1 MVAIS
6 NSSVLLPETFKIF
19 SSEITSPNNL
29 VIGTNNVCKV
39 INNSCLFLG
48 YINQKSDT
56 GFCFH
61 LKLLA
66 LQNIY
71 ILSFYLTLNKTTL
84 IFAGI

>member
-1 MVAIS
+1 MVVIG
-6 NSSVLLPETFKIF
+6 NSSLLLPETFKIF

-39 INNSCLFLG
+39 MKFLFLG

-61 LKLLA
+61 LRLLA
-66 LQNIY
+66 LHNIY

>member
-1 MVAIS
+1 MVVIG
-6 NSSVLLPETFKIF
+6 NSSLLLPETFKIF

-39 INNSCLFLG
+39 MKFLFHG

-56 GFCFH
+56 RFCFH
-61 LKLLA
+61 LRLLA
-66 LQNIY
+66 LHNIY